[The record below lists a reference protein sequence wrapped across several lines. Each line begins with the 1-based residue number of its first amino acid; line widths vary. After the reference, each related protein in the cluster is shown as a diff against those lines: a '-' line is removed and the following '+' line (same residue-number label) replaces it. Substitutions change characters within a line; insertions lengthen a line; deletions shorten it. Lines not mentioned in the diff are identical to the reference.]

1 MALTVELNVTDLAAT
16 RFATSPLSETVAC
29 LQQLGGHERRV
40 TTRPW
45 LRWARDQL
53 ARDPV
58 NLAWTWPLLVNGRPT
73 WPEFLVPAPAG
84 PHPTIEAELAALRQT
99 PARQVRASLT
109 RVFGAD
115 LPPAAAA
122 LAADPAEGLR
132 GIAGELRTAHRRLIA
147 PHWPRLRAILD
158 ADVLHRAERLATG
171 GAERLFAGLHPEVR
185 WRDGRLML
193 VGRRWPVDVTVRHA
207 PRGLVLIPVAL
218 GPPHVFIKQHTSTRT
233 TVRYPARGTVR
244 LTGDAEAPEAPEA
257 LERLLGRAKARILDL
272 LCVPATTSDLAGAL
286 GVTPSAVSQQL
297 AVLRDCGLVQ
307 GRRAGRTVLYRT
319 TELGTA
325 LCAGPS
331 PARRS
336 SNRSEDLRPGR

>member
-1 MALTVELNVTDLAAT
+1 MALTVELDVTDLAAT

-40 TTRPW
+40 STRPW
-45 LRWARDQL
+45 LRWAREQL

-73 WPEFLVPAPAG
+73 WPEFLVPAPTG
-84 PHPTIEAELAALRQT
+84 PHPTVEAELAALRQT

-171 GAERLFAGLHPEVR
+171 GAERLFTGLHPEVR

-193 VGRRWPVDVTVRHA
+193 VGRRWPVEVTVRHA

-218 GPPHVFIKQHTSTRT
+218 GQPHVSIKQHTSTQT

-244 LTGDAEAPEAPEA
+244 LSVEAEAPDAVA
-257 LERLLGRAKARILDL
+257 RLLGRAKAHILEVL
-272 LCVPATTSDLAGAL
+272 RAPTTTTELARAL
-286 GVTPSAVSQQL
+286 GVTPSAVSQHL

-319 TELGTA
+319 TALGTA
-325 LCAGPS
+325 LRAGPL
-331 PARRS
+331 PARRG
-336 SNRSEDLRPGR
+336 DGALRPGR